1 MYTFKDLASNG
12 GALPRQRYSVRGKGT
27 AAVKKEGPTFD
38 ATAMNVGR
46 YQERVEMLTNWDRI
60 GIVLQGPAIDGYDE
74 GYDNS
79 YYLEVESLFEKDE
92 SNLVVPWPN
101 TVTDKVYP
109 PKD

>member
-1 MYTFKDLASNG
+1 MEMKNRIIVTG
-12 GALPRQRYSVRGKGT
+12 GLGFIGRNI
-27 AAVKKEGPTFD
+27 VKKL
-38 ATAMNVGR
+38 N
-46 YQERVEMLTNWDRI
+46 
-60 GIVLQGPAIDGYDE
+60 DE